1 MYKDQY
7 HPRIKKDLKKLDPR
21 IREEIKNKYIPN
33 ILLSPNIG
41 HNLEGDLSGIL
52 SYHITIF
59 KQQYRI
65 AYIVDENVKTVFI
78 LMIGK
83 RGDFYTLLK
92 RRIA

>member
-1 MYKDQY
+1 MYKDEY
-7 HPRIKKDLKKLDPR
+7 HPRIKKDLKKLEPQ
-21 IREEIKNKYIPN
+21 IREQIKTKYIPN
-33 ILLSPNIG
+33 ILLSPDIG

-52 SYHITIF
+52 SYHITIA

-65 AYIVDENVKTVFI
+65 AYIVDKNVKKVFI

-92 RRIA
+92 RRIG

>member
-7 HPRIKKDLKKLDPR
+7 HPRIKKDLKKLDR
-21 IREEIKNKYIPN
+21 QIREEIKTKHIPN
-33 ILLSPNIG
+33 ILLSPEIG
-41 HNLEGDLSGIL
+41 HNLEGDLSGIC
-52 SYHITIF
+52 SYHITIA

-65 AYIVDENVKTVFI
+65 AYIVDKNVLKVFI

-92 RRIA
+92 RRIS

>member
-7 HPRIKKDLKKLDPR
+7 HPRIKKDLKKLAPQ
-21 IREEIKNKYIPN
+21 IREEIKTKYIPN
-33 ILLSPNIG
+33 ILLSPEIG
-41 HNLEGDLSGIL
+41 HNLEGDLSGIR
-52 SYHITIF
+52 SYHITIA

-65 AYIVDENVKTVFI
+65 AYLVDENVKTVFI

-92 RRIA
+92 RRMA

>member
-7 HPRIKKDLKKLDPR
+7 HPRIKKDLKKLDPQ

-33 ILLSPNIG
+33 ILLSPDIG

-52 SYHITIF
+52 SYHIMIF

-65 AYIVDENVKTVFI
+65 AYIVDEDVKTVFI
-78 LMIGK
+78 LMIAK